1 MRPDVADSQNDKAFV
16 NRKIAA
22 FENKGTISLLLAIT
36 SVKFINTLDYFH
48 GMCPFSAVFVT
59 RKVLES
65 RQFIIKRST
74 Q

>member
-16 NRKIAA
+16 NSKIAA

-36 SVKFINTLDYFH
+36 SVKFINTLDYFL